1 MVRRKND
8 FEKKIYIGET
18 SQGVIYYDTQTGEI
32 LAANK
37 SNLLNTE
44 KSGQLNKFIPYLI
57 VLFLSFGS
65 LGITSFSFGEYNKT
79 ILMILI
85 VLWVLEFIGMVIL
98 LEQALYKY
106 VKHTVSS
113 TKKEFKIAADGNLMW
128 NNFGDK
134 RVTRGKKIWAWIITT
149 IVTLCGFSPIL
160 IINIIINSMGK
171 SIRSEIVM
179 FSLIGLMPAVMVI
192 GVFQNNPIRF
202 FKAVEEVRNNNY
214 QKKMKKVEK

>member
-44 KSGQLNKFIPYLI
+44 KSGQLNKLIPYLI
-57 VLFLSFGS
+57 VLFLSFGG

-79 ILMILI
+79 ILMIR
-85 VLWVLEFIGMVIL
+85 VLEFIGMVIL

-106 VKHTVSS
+106 VKHAVSS
-113 TKKEFKIAADGNLMW
+113 TKKEFQIAASGNLFW

-149 IVTLCGFSPIL
+149 IVTLCGFSPIMISK
-160 IINIIINSMGK
+160 IINNLIGTNIK
-171 SIRSEIVM
+171 SEIVG
-179 FSLIGLMPAVMVI
+179 FSMIGIMPAIMVI
-192 GVFQNNPIRF
+192 FIFQNNPIRF
-202 FKAVEEVRNNNY
+202 FKAVEEVRSNKY

>member
-1 MVRRKND
+1 M
-8 FEKKIYIGET
+8 YIGET

-44 KSGQLNKFIPYLI
+44 KSGQLNKLIPYLI

-106 VKHTVSS
+106 VKHAVSS

-192 GVFQNNPIRF
+192 GVFQNNSIRF

>member
-1 MVRRKND
+1 MILR
-8 FEKKIYIGET
+8 KKIYIGET

>member
-1 MVRRKND
+1 MILR
-8 FEKKIYIGET
+8 KKIYIGET

-134 RVTRGKKIWAWIITT
+134 RVTRGKKF
-149 IVTLCGFSPIL
+149 GH
-160 IINIIINSMGK
+160 G
-171 SIRSEIVM
+171 
-179 FSLIGLMPAVMVI
+179 
-192 GVFQNNPIRF
+192 
-202 FKAVEEVRNNNY
+202 
-214 QKKMKKVEK
+214 

>member
-1 MVRRKND
+1 MFLR
-8 FEKKIYIGET
+8 KKIYIGET
-18 SQGVIYYDTQTGEI
+18 SNGVIYYNTKTGEI
-32 LAANK
+32 LSANK

-44 KSGQLNKFIPYLI
+44 KSEQLNKFIPYLI
-57 VLFLSFGS
+57 VLFLSFGG

-106 VKHTVSS
+106 VKHAVSS
-113 TKKEFKIAADGNLMW
+113 TKKEFQIAANENLFW

-149 IVTLCGFSPIL
+149 IVTLCGFSPIMISK
-160 IINIIINSMGK
+160 IINNLIGTNIK
-171 SIRSEIVM
+171 SEIVG
-179 FSLIGLMPAVMVI
+179 FSMIGIMPAIMVI
-192 GVFQNNPIRF
+192 FIFQNNPIRF
-202 FKAVEEVRNNNY
+202 FKAVEEVRSNKY
-214 QKKMKKVEK
+214 QKKMKKEEK

>member
-1 MVRRKND
+1 MILR
-8 FEKKIYIGET
+8 KKIYIGET

-44 KSGQLNKFIPYLI
+44 KSGQLNKLIPYLI
-57 VLFLSFGS
+57 VLFLSFGG

-106 VKHTVSS
+106 VKHAVSS
-113 TKKEFKIAADGNLMW
+113 TKKEFQIAAKGNLFW

-134 RVTRGKKIWAWIITT
+134 KITLGKKIWAWIVTT
-149 IVTLCGFSPIL
+149 VLGFCFF
-160 IINIIINSMGK
+160 
-171 SIRSEIVM
+171 
-179 FSLIGLMPAVMVI
+179 FSDSYIK
-192 GVFQNNPIRF
+192 N
-202 FKAVEEVRNNNY
+202 FK
-214 QKKMKKVEK
+214 

>member
-1 MVRRKND
+1 MFLR
-8 FEKKIYIGET
+8 KKIYIGET
-18 SQGVIYYDTQTGEI
+18 SNGVIYYNTQTGEI

-44 KSGQLNKFIPYLI
+44 KSGQLNKLIPYLI

-106 VKHTVSS
+106 VKHAVSS

-192 GVFQNNPIRF
+192 GVFQNNSIRF

>member
-1 MVRRKND
+1 MILR
-8 FEKKIYIGET
+8 KKIYIGET

-44 KSGQLNKFIPYLI
+44 KSEQLNKLIPYLI

-85 VLWVLEFIGMVIL
+85 VLWVLELIGMVML

-149 IVTLCGFSPIL
+149 IVTLCGFSPIMISK
-160 IINIIINSMGK
+160 IINNLIGTNIK
-171 SIRSEIVM
+171 SEIVG
-179 FSLIGLMPAVMVI
+179 FSMIGIMPAIMVI
-192 GVFQNNPIRF
+192 FIFQNNPIRF
-202 FKAVEEVRNNNY
+202 FKAVEEVRSNKY
-214 QKKMKKVEK
+214 QKKMKKEEK